1 MPYPV
6 YLVSSVGAPR
16 DHHKIFIEKSKSGH
30 GSTFQ
35 VTGNIQEGM
44 KYECNLYEKPEDS
57 VTFIGKLYIGTVDE
71 GSLGRISY
79 VLENIPPPSKQFDGA
94 KRINPT
100 EPLRRCQEWTKEAIQ
115 ALKDEGLLEE

>member
-1 MPYPV
+1 MSYPV

-16 DHHKIFIEKSKSGH
+16 DHHKIFIKINKGGY

-44 KYECNLYEKPEDS
+44 EYQCNLYERPEDS
-57 VTFIGKLYIGTVDE
+57 AAFIEKSYIGTVDE
-71 GSLGRISY
+71 GSICRISQ
-79 VLENIPPPSKQFDGA
+79 VLENIPPPSKQFNGA

-100 EPLRRCQEWTKEAIQ
+100 EPLRRCQEWTNEAIQ
-115 ALKDEGLLEE
+115 ALKDEGILGE

>member
-1 MPYPV
+1 MLYPV

-16 DHHKIFIEKSKSGH
+16 DHHKIFIEKNKSGY

-44 KYECNLYEKPEDS
+44 KYQCNLYEKPEDS
-57 VTFIGKLYIGTVDE
+57 VTFIGKSYIGTVDE
-71 GSLGRISY
+71 GSLGRMSY

-94 KRINPT
+94 KRMNLT

>member
-1 MPYPV
+1 MSYPV

-16 DHHKIFIEKSKSGH
+16 DHHKLFIEKSKNGY

-44 KYECNLYEKPEDS
+44 EYQCNLYERPEDS
-57 VTFIGKLYIGTVDE
+57 VTFIEKSYIGTVDE
-71 GSLGRISY
+71 GSLGRISN

-100 EPLRRCQEWTKEAIQ
+100 EPLRRCQEWTNEAIQ
-115 ALKDEGLLEE
+115 ALKDEGILGE